1 MEDEDKFKGLLYSP
15 EVLGGIGLLTAGLS
29 GSAPSAAL
37 PSLLQGMQTASLF
50 RKQEDEDE
58 KQRLIKEYADQVPAD
73 QKNAFLIAPG
83 KWLEKNV
90 FNKNKDRKII
100 KDASGFQRYADTKER
115 VFPDVVKEAKETK
128 ANYVNFKKGSEVI
141 SLDLSLP
148 SDLVESRKLTKQG
161 WTKFSQG
168 VTSTSVDGLSKGAG
182 TEVDKSIVSGELLLG
197 ELEYTKNV
205 FRDEFATIP
214 GQLKYKGLK
223 ALERTAPSKL
233 TQENKQ
239 YIASYS
245 RWEQA
250 SLQYFNQ
257 YRKLITGVAAG
268 EKEIGWLES
277 SIPSAKDSPS
287 IYKAKINNQIAIQ
300 KRVIENARKFKKF
313 GTGQLYSVGKD
324 ADGNEV
330 KQYSEEFLQYMRDN
344 KIAPTGAEIDNLVK
358 SYKIDYGDSWEQIKP
373 ELNKMYAG
381 IEWED
386 IYEKY
391 INLK

>member
-1 MEDEDKFKGLLYSP
+1 MPEEEDKYKGLLYSP

-29 GSAPSAAL
+29 GGSPDKAL

-50 RKQEDEDE
+50 RKQEDEEE
-58 KQRLIKEYADQVPAD
+58 KRKLIEQYADQVPAD
-73 QKNAFLIAPG
+73 QKSAFKIAPA

-90 FNKNKDRKII
+90 FNK
-100 KDASGFQRYADTKER
+100 E
-115 VFPDVVKEAKETK
+115 PK
-128 ANYVNFKKGSEVI
+128 ANYVNFKKGSQVV

-148 SDLVESRKLTKQG
+148 SDLVESRRLTKDG

-168 VTSTSVDGLSKGAG
+168 VTSASVDGLSKGAG

-197 ELEYTKNV
+197 ELEYTQNV

-214 GQLKYKGLK
+214 GQVKYKTLK
-223 ALERTAPSKL
+223 LLERTAPGKL
-233 TQENKQ
+233 TTENKQ

-324 ADGNEV
+324 AEGNEV

>member
-1 MEDEDKFKGLLYSP
+1 MAESKYKGLLYSP

-29 GSAPSAAL
+29 GGSPNQAL

-50 RKQEDEDE
+50 RKQEDEEE
-58 KQRLIKEYADQVPAD
+58 KRQLIETYADQVPAD
-73 QKNAFLIAPG
+73 QKAAFKIAPA

-90 FNKNKDRKII
+90 FNK
-100 KDASGFQRYADTKER
+100 E
-115 VFPDVVKEAKETK
+115 PK
-128 ANYVNFKKGSEVI
+128 ANYVNFKKGSKVV

-148 SDLVESRKLTKQG
+148 SDLVKSRELTKDG
-161 WTKFSQG
+161 WTKFTQG
-168 VTSTSVDGLSKGAG
+168 VTSTSVDGLSKGAS
-182 TEVDKSIVSGELLLG
+182 TEVDKQIVSGELLLG
-197 ELEYTKNV
+197 ELEYTQNV
-205 FRDEFATIP
+205 FRDEFATYP
-214 GQLKYKGLK
+214 GQVKYKALK
-223 ALERTAPSKL
+223 ALERTNPKALSQ
-233 TQENKQ
+233 TDKQ
-239 YIASYS
+239 YISSYS

-287 IYKAKINNQIAIQ
+287 IYKAKIKNQIEIQ

-313 GTGQLYSVGKD
+313 GTGELYSVGKD
-324 ADGNEV
+324 AKGNEV
-330 KQYSEEFLQYMRDN
+330 KQYSEEFLEYMKKN

-373 ELNKMYAG
+373 ELNKLYAG

-386 IYEKY
+386 IYQKY
-391 INLK
+391 IDNLK